1 MILIAGPC
9 VIESR
14 ELIMKVAESL
24 RKFNEMSGVEFYFKS
39 SFDKANRTSI
49 SSFRGPGLQRGC
61 EILAE
66 VKEKFGYKILTD
78 IHESYQA
85 EPVARVADVL
95 QIPAFLCRQ
104 TDLLVAAASTQAV
117 VNIKKG
123 QFLSPQAMKHSV
135 EKVLQTR
142 SARAYTPQSG
152 AASSDTKA
160 AQNSVC
166 SDDAEICGA
175 PSGARSSTNSGSS
188 ALGAQNS
195 CGAAQDA
202 QNFIHTCG
210 AKSGAENAAKGTA
223 TPCAAQSDNK
233 SEAQSALQPNFSHT
247 RNAQDGSISAAQN
260 APQPSGEGMHDLARR
275 HGVWLTE
282 RGSTFGYGNL
292 IVDMRSLPIMREFA
306 PVIFDATHSVQMPSI
321 GATSGGDSRF
331 VPYLARAAAGVG
343 VDGFFYETHPDPVH
357 ALSDGPNM
365 LNLQQLERV
374 VAQTLAIQKA
384 LGF

>member
-49 SSFRGPGLQRGC
+49 SSFRGPGLERGC

-85 EPVARVADVL
+85 ESAARVADVL

-152 AASSDTKA
+152 AASGNTNA
-160 AQNSVC
+160 AQNSAC
-166 SDDAEICGA
+166 SDDAEICGTQN
-175 PSGARSSTNSGSS
+175 GARGGANDGSS
-188 ALGAQNS
+188 VLGAQNS
-195 CGAAQDA
+195 CGTGQDA
-202 QNFIHTCG
+202 QNFIHTCS
-210 AKSGAENAAKGTA
+210 AKSGAESTAKNTA
-223 TPCAAQSDNK
+223 TPCAARSNN
-233 SEAQSALQPNFSHT
+233 EAQNTPQPNLSHT
-247 RNAQDGSISAAQN
+247 CSAQDGSISAS
-260 APQPSGEGMHDLARR
+260 QPSGEGMHDLARR

-321 GATSGGDSRF
+321 GTTSGGDSRF
-331 VPYLARAAAGVG
+331 VPYLARAAAAVG
-343 VDGFFYETHPDPVH
+343 VDGFFYETHPDPAH